1 MNLDQRTDDCRQ
13 IQGGRKKE
21 KQSQTHTHKKKKG
34 RIAFEIFARNE
45 QDDSSQLD
53 DPKWQ
58 YIHEETSSANSFMLP
73 FID

>member
-1 MNLDQRTDDCRQ
+1 MIADRY
-13 IQGGRKKE
+13 KE
-21 KQSQTHTHKKKKG
+21 EEKRRNSPRHTHKKKKKG